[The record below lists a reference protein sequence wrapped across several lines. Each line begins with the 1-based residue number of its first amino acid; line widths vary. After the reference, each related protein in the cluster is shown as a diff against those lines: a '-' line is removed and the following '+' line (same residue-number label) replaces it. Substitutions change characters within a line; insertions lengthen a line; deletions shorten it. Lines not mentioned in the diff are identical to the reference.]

1 MQTKLSPL
9 FIIVQRR
16 MDSRK
21 NWELAKGPCGY
32 LDDIADLTTLTLIAT
47 TLL

>member
-1 MQTKLSPL
+1 MQTKLTPL

-21 NWELAKGPCGY
+21 NCELVKGQCGY